1 MREWLNRKR
10 SDAFSRVGDGTS
22 AEEITRRLLVRGTPT
37 AFAPAL
43 AVLVMQRNLEGR
55 GHIPR

>member
-1 MREWLNRKR
+1 M
-10 SDAFSRVGDGTS
+10 GDGTS

-55 GHIPR
+55 GHIRR

>member
-1 MREWLNRKR
+1 MTESQAIR
-10 SDAFSRVGDGTS
+10 RVQPRGDGTS

-55 GHIPR
+55 GHIRR